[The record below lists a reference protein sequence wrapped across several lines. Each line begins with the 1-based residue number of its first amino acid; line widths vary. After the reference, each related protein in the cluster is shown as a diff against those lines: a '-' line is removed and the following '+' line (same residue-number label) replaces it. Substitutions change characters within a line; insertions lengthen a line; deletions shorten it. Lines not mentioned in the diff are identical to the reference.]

1 MGGTRRGGRQMKC
14 SATALPLSPARL
26 AGRSSRARPAVGR
39 ARCAGACARTYR
51 ICQRE
56 GTSLMLSRGSRRVA
70 SAVVWVAVT
79 VGALALA
86 GMKGGPGP
94 MPEGDRGAPMA
105 ATGAPGARAEI
116 PAAPLAGQNPDNG
129 VGTPGGL
136 VTDAPP
142 PTAVAGS
149 SGLRSRAPRGRTAA
163 ATSPA
168 KVRGRDDPPSR
179 GTSRVACAR
188 PLERWSEP
196 RGAARPLRACE
207 TIPYPQGDG

>member
-1 MGGTRRGGRQMKC
+1 
-14 SATALPLSPARL
+14 
-26 AGRSSRARPAVGR
+26 
-39 ARCAGACARTYR
+39 
-51 ICQRE
+51 
-56 GTSLMLSRGSRRVA
+56 MLSRGSRRVA

-142 PTAVAGS
+142 PTAVAGE
-149 SGLRSRAPRGRTAA
+149 LRTAEPGA
-163 ATSPA
+163 EGEDCGCDLA
-168 KVRGRDDPPSR
+168 
-179 GTSRVACAR
+179 
-188 PLERWSEP
+188 SE
-196 RGAARPLRACE
+196 GAGP
-207 TIPYPQGDG
+207 